1 MLDQYN
7 ALERPAASSSSS
19 GVSVYAVKQLREGI
33 FLARSS
39 EDCPAFVFASPA
51 GASRPTRPLR
61 LQHLS
66 VSFCSECRLER
77 AGKAAI
83 LPGATVV
90 ECAAA
95 SAGLAEY
102 FLDTVGSCVQRM
114 SGAVSE
120 EEIANM
126 LDVLAELFRVMAQPA
141 RREAAGLWAELF
153 LITSSADP
161 VRMVRAWHMSA
172 GDKFDFAD
180 GTDRLEVKASMRET
194 RCHHF
199 AYDQAHPPAGCIG
212 YVASIIIRRS
222 AAGMSVADLWKTARG
237 QMGTAVD
244 LLKVDTQ
251 CLLALGA
258 GWEQARQE
266 RFDSEFA
273 RGTLRIFAVEDI
285 PRVPLCVVP
294 GVSDIHFVTDLTFSV
309 PLQRSNTSPLLGL
322 LPQFGFGPI

>member
-1 MLDQYN
+1 
-7 ALERPAASSSSS
+7 
-19 GVSVYAVKQLREGI
+19 
-33 FLARSS
+33 
-39 EDCPAFVFASPA
+39 
-51 GASRPTRPLR
+51 
-61 LQHLS
+61 
-66 VSFCSECRLER
+66 
-77 AGKAAI
+77 
-83 LPGATVV
+83 
-90 ECAAA
+90 
-95 SAGLAEY
+95 
-102 FLDTVGSCVQRM
+102 M